1 MGKGYKTSLCY
12 SCCFS
17 VSVKIYQ
24 KVVFKAKIE
33 QYKNLEK
40 IVEKSPKHPHGRS
53 FDSFLVVLGF
63 SRFIYS
69 QANNAKRIYPETPE
83 LVPGALTVHLQC
95 AALLSGCP
103 SSLAA
108 LGTHCR
114 GCVSPSNSG
123 LRGLVES
130 HLAERVLASDETQH
144 EQSP

>member
-1 MGKGYKTSLCY
+1 MLFLLLFC
-12 SCCFS
+12 
-17 VSVKIYQ
+17 VKIYQ

-40 IVEKSPKHPHGRS
+40 TVETSPKHLQGRS
-53 FDSFLVVLGF
+53 FASSLVLGV

-83 LVPGALTVHLQC
+83 LVPGALTAHLQC
-95 AALLSGCP
+95 AALWVP

-108 LGTHCR
+108 LGTRCR

-123 LRGLVES
+123 LRAWWRVTLQSVS
-130 HLAERVLASDETQH
+130 LSQTRPSKSSPPKTQKERF
-144 EQSP
+144 